1 MGGKSQQTIA
11 NKPLFDDGPLPPL
24 EPTFWE
30 KAGIVGV
37 PIVLLRDLFIYLN
50 DTNPR
55 LALKVA
61 VGLICTAFIVVW
73 KLARLIL

>member
-1 MGGKSQQTIA
+1 MGGELHKKPL

-30 KAGIVGV
+30 RAGFVGV
-37 PIVLLRDLFIYLN
+37 PIVLMRDLFIYLN

-55 LALKVA
+55 LALKLA
-61 VGLICTAFIVVW
+61 VGLICTAFVILW
-73 KLARLIL
+73 KLGRLIF